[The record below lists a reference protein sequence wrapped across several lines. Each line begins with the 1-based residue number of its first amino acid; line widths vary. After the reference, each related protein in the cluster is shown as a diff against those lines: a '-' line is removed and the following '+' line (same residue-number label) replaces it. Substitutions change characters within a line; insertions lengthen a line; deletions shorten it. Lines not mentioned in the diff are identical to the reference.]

1 MLTLACALK
10 AQAAAHLH
18 RPKLIM
24 ARASD
29 ALAQESCCCFA
40 ATRRRC
46 CCRGCGSSL
55 TSASSSWDNGSYPA
69 MLGMLSETKLG
80 PSVDNHQVPCVQWSS
95 QSTMSL
101 AWGWPHSTTKCQ
113 LLPPFLEV
121 AINQA

>member
-1 MLTLACALK
+1 ML
-10 AQAAAHLH
+10 
-18 RPKLIM
+18 RI
-24 ARASD
+24 
-29 ALAQESCCCFA
+29 
-40 ATRRRC
+40 
-46 CCRGCGSSL
+46 L
-55 TSASSSWDNGSYPA
+55 TWDNGSYPA

-121 AINQA
+121 AINQACRHLAGVVDDLLAWKIWPKSMKNQF